1 MTVRLG
7 LGMGWG
13 CRFELKNVGKTTH
26 YVSQSLVVPR
36 PWLVMAFAA
45 AHRTMGAESIHVPEK
60 PEKSAPVPTSTYVG
74 DPLHPGGTGTQR
86 HDTVPRWYLTRRHE
100 RHDGLPGTDRQNTSA
115 ARRPLGLGITVIP
128 HARRVAPQHTAPP
141 NFFLTLPNP
150 CTYFRTMEQAVCA
163 RFDGND
169 EQPRSSRQHWG
180 FGGVVE
186 HGASAADLHGARWSC
201 DSREE

>member
-45 AHRTMGAESIHVPEK
+45 AHRTMGAESIHVPRK

-86 HDTVPRWYLTRRHE
+86 HDTVPRGYLTRRQERHE
-100 RHDGLPGTDRQNTSA
+100 RPARYRPAEHPTSRAGDHSHSARPKGCSA
-115 ARRPLGLGITVIP
+115 AHRASQPFSDIAEPLYV
-128 HARRVAPQHTAPP
+128 
-141 NFFLTLPNP
+141 LP
-150 CTYFRTMEQAVCA
+150 
-163 RFDGND
+163 DD
-169 EQPRSSRQHWG
+169 
-180 FGGVVE
+180 
-186 HGASAADLHGARWSC
+186 GASGMRAL
-201 DSREE
+201 